1 METLYYDVILRE
13 YGYLYTDDR
22 EAGIYNE
29 GFLIIQRE
37 GERIK
42 NIEGVLTCDYI
53 KSERSR
59 EYVRILYYVLNYS
72 NSKLVKQCD
81 IFIKE
86 DYELPINLQIEFPDI
101 EVEIIT
107 RRKVTNLA
115 IKEKYNERLAEF
127 KKNNVFEKER

>member
-115 IKEKYNERLAEF
+115 IKEKYNQRLAEF

>member
-53 KSERSR
+53 KSEKSL

-115 IKEKYNERLAEF
+115 IKEKYNQRLAEF